1 MVMCKGST
9 LMQIAQPR
17 GAVFLLPCSFL
28 FLIAWQVDEQGRIG
42 SVECDGKFS
51 CKPAC
56 KGKLQMDLLIA
67 IKSALRPAL
76 EGFLQPVCFVLRFLL
91 WLVLVA
97 CIGGADSL
105 MQFHSWVTQSFRAR
119 PVSQP
124 TRMERRSSFA
134 EGAKASAEPRGPI

>member
-1 MVMCKGST
+1 
-9 LMQIAQPR
+9 MQIAQPR

-91 WLVLVA
+91 WLVLV
-97 CIGGADSL
+97 GLHWWGR
-105 MQFHSWVTQSFRAR
+105 QSNAI
-119 PVSQP
+119 SQLGN
-124 TRMERRSSFA
+124 TKFQ
-134 EGAKASAEPRGPI
+134 SAPSIPAHQDGKTL